1 MKSVGKEKKGKLAQH
16 FSSQAHKAALSDLAQ
31 FAHNMKHVD
40 VMLNKQL
47 TAAKIQ
53 EEENNQRN
61 QDIIKILLDI
71 AKTLGRQ
78 QLAFRGTND
87 DADGN
92 FLQITNLVA
101 RHNSH
106 LKNCLSN
113 EKMKPYS
120 VKYLSA
126 ISQMSSSTS
135 WLQMSKAQ
143 LSMKL
148 NQQKCI
154 QLWLTHSKD

>member
-16 FSSQAHKAALSDLAQ
+16 FSSQVDKAALSNLAQ

-47 TAAKIQ
+47 RAAKIQ
-53 EEENNQRN
+53 EDENNQQN
-61 QDIIKILLDI
+61 QEIILDI

-106 LKNCLSN
+106 LKNSLSN
-113 EKMKPYS
+113 KKDEAIFCEIFIY
-120 VKYLSA
+120 YLS
-126 ISQMSSSTS
+126 
-135 WLQMSKAQ
+135 K
-143 LSMKL
+143 
-148 NQQKCI
+148 
-154 QLWLTHSKD
+154 